1 MFCCS
6 SFSPAFIVVFV
17 CLTYLTCLHYV
28 DAPRSLT
35 SLPPSFPPS
44 LRPQATVC
52 DLVRL
57 GFIPQEI
64 ADDKKK
70 LGIVAPILGSV
81 LEQLSNGGG
90 AKAVNVDEIGD
101 QVESLAEQYPLTIP
115 PWFGLIVR
123 AFSAIEGLG
132 LGLDPSYSIVNQCFP
147 FLARR
152 LLTDDSPRVR
162 AALKSFLYGSEQQL
176 KVERVND
183 MIEGYRNFTNSFDEM
198 AATVG
203 GAPLPSSFSSA
214 LTPLPNTREGLLTL
228 ASSAAGAGGGS
239 GGGKAYLEFDKPT
252 MEVLQI
258 LFDKDGNFV
267 QELVTDELVRMA
279 DAAIK
284 EVTGLVARRA
294 KSTPLALSNF
304 IRRPTAGGP
313 LGTLALLPFLPL
325 MTLLGIITA
334 LAERA
339 ETLSQLTEEDRESLK
354 TLRLLLGVVAV
365 QPTMDGSSSSSSSSS
380 RSNSSPFP
388 FPPPPPFLF
397 PLPGRSSSSGT
408 FPFPFPL
415 PSSPFGS
422 PANSAAFIE
431 SALGMCRQVL
441 PEIAP
446 GVAAIG
452 RRFLSQLTG
461 RILNRLA
468 DELDGPGNR
477 L

>member
-1 MFCCS
+1 M
-6 SFSPAFIVVFV
+6 
-17 CLTYLTCLHYV
+17 
-28 DAPRSLT
+28 
-35 SLPPSFPPS
+35 
-44 LRPQATVC
+44 
-52 DLVRL
+52 
-57 GFIPQEI
+57 
-64 ADDKKK
+64 
-70 LGIVAPILGSV
+70 
-81 LEQLSNGGG
+81 
-90 AKAVNVDEIGD
+90 NVDEIGD

-132 LGLDPSYSIVNQCFP
+132 LGLDSGYSIVNQCFP

-162 AALKSFLYGSEQQL
+162 LALKSFLYGSEQQL

-198 AATVG
+198 AVTVG
-203 GAPLPSSFSSA
+203 GAPLLSSSSSSSS

-228 ASSAAGAGGGS
+228 ASSAAAGGGGGGGS
-239 GGGKAYLEFDKPT
+239 GGGKGYLEFDKPT

-258 LFDKDGNFV
+258 LFNKEGNFV

-284 EVTGLVARRA
+284 EVTGLVAGRA
-294 KSTPLALSNF
+294 KRTPLALSNF

-325 MTLLGIITA
+325 MTLLSIFTA

-365 QPTMDGSSSSSSSSS
+365 QPTMDSSSSSSS
-380 RSNSSPFP
+380 NNSPFP
-388 FPPPPPFLF
+388 FPFPPLPPFLF

-408 FPFPFPL
+408 FPFPFPF

-422 PANSAAFIE
+422 PANSAAFVE
-431 SALGMCRQVL
+431 SALGMSRQVL

-468 DELDGPGNR
+468 DELEGPGNR

>member
-1 MFCCS
+1 M
-6 SFSPAFIVVFV
+6 
-17 CLTYLTCLHYV
+17 
-28 DAPRSLT
+28 
-35 SLPPSFPPS
+35 
-44 LRPQATVC
+44 
-52 DLVRL
+52 
-57 GFIPQEI
+57 
-64 ADDKKK
+64 
-70 LGIVAPILGSV
+70 
-81 LEQLSNGGG
+81 
-90 AKAVNVDEIGD
+90 NVDEIGD

-123 AFSAIEGLG
+123 AFSAIGMYSLLGDEEEKGRRVVIITYTTIFYLLLSFASLPPPSPFFPFTEGLG

-198 AATVG
+198 AVTVG
-203 GAPLPSSFSSA
+203 GSPLTSISASSSFSSSSPSSSSSSLA
-214 LTPLPNTREGLLTL
+214 PLPNTREGLLTL
-228 ASSAAGAGGGS
+228 ASSAARREGGGVK
-239 GGGKAYLEFDKPT
+239 GYLEFDKPT

-258 LFDKDGNFV
+258 LFNKDGNFV

-294 KSTPLALSNF
+294 KSTPLAISNF

-325 MTLLGIITA
+325 MTLLGIFTA

-365 QPTMDGSSSSSSSSS
+365 RPTLDDSNSSSS
-380 RSNSSPFP
+380 NNSPFP
-388 FPPPPPFLF
+388 FPFPPLPPFFF
-397 PLPGRSSSSGT
+397 PRPGRSSSSGT

-415 PSSPFGS
+415 PPPFGS
-422 PANSAAFIE
+422 PANSAAFVE
-431 SALGMCRQVL
+431 NALGVSRQVL

>member
-1 MFCCS
+1 M
-6 SFSPAFIVVFV
+6 
-17 CLTYLTCLHYV
+17 
-28 DAPRSLT
+28 
-35 SLPPSFPPS
+35 
-44 LRPQATVC
+44 
-52 DLVRL
+52 
-57 GFIPQEI
+57 
-64 ADDKKK
+64 
-70 LGIVAPILGSV
+70 
-81 LEQLSNGGG
+81 
-90 AKAVNVDEIGD
+90 NVDEIGD

-132 LGLDPSYSIVNQCFP
+132 LGLDSSYSIVNQCFP

-198 AATVG
+198 AVTVG
-203 GAPLPSSFSSA
+203 GAPLLSSPSSPSSSG
-214 LTPLPNTREGLLTL
+214 LTPLPNTRAGLLTL
-228 ASSAAGAGGGS
+228 ASSAAGAGGGGS
-239 GGGKAYLEFDKPT
+239 GGGKGYLEFDKPT

-294 KSTPLALSNF
+294 KSTPLALSNL

-325 MTLLGIITA
+325 MTLLGIFTA

-365 QPTMDGSSSSSSSSS
+365 QPTMDGSSSSSSGN
-380 RSNSSPFP
+380 NSPFPFP

-408 FPFPFPL
+408 FPFPFPF

-422 PANSAAFIE
+422 PASSAAFVE
-431 SALGMCRQVL
+431 SALGMSRQVL